1 MSGITLIRNVRVRPE
16 NNRISRKFEI
26 PIIKKES
33 RNANKPDYEQKRNRK
48 IESTTP
54 DKIR

>member
-33 RNANKPDYEQKRNRK
+33 RNANKPEYEQKRNRK